1 MLRRYHLRSVPIA
14 PLGLP
19 GVGLSR
25 DLRILVF
32 YVRQD
37 IGIKVKTMD
46 PGSGAY
52 RGDEKGLRFSVLI

>member
-1 MLRRYHLRSVPIA
+1 M
-14 PLGLP
+14 
-19 GVGLSR
+19 GLSR
-25 DLRILVF
+25 DPQILVF